1 MGAGIAVAFAAAGT
15 LVSLTTRRRETLDR
29 ARRRMEDAAN
39 VLAESGMSD
48 RDPETILG
56 LVTTTTAFDD
66 VDFQVDLIVE
76 SVAEDPELKR
86 ELLRRA
92 EAAAAGSTVITT
104 NTSSLPLGSLSSALK
119 RPERFA
125 GYHWFNPPE
134 LLQLVEVVSAEA
146 TAAGTM
152 DRLTEWSIAIGKKPV
167 SVARDVQG
175 FVANRLQYSLIRE
188 AYSLVEAGVCGM
200 ADVDRVIRAGLGP
213 RWAAVGP
220 FESMDLAGLDVHL
233 EVARRL
239 FPVLST
245 DDRPPQ
251 RLERLVARGA
261 LGAKAGEGLYG
272 GYDASDVE
280 RLVRRRTA
288 TLLALAALE
297 RSEAAS

>member
-1 MGAGIAVAFAAAGT
+1 MGAGMAVAFAAAGT
-15 LVSLTTRRRETLDR
+15 RVALTTRRRETLDR
-29 ARRRMEDAAN
+29 ARRRMEDSAN

-56 LVTTTTAFDD
+56 LVTATTAFDD

-104 NTSSLPLGSLSSALK
+104 NTSSIPLGVLSSALE

-134 LLQLVEVVSAEA
+134 LLPLVEVVSAEA
-146 TAAGTM
+146 TAAATM
-152 DRLTEWSIAIGKKPV
+152 DLLLEWSTAIGRKPV
-167 SVARDVQG
+167 SVARDIQG
-175 FVANRLQYSLIRE
+175 FVANRLQYALIRE
-188 AYSLVEAGVCGM
+188 AYSLVEAGVCDM

-239 FPVLST
+239 FPVLAT
-245 DDRPPQ
+245 DDRPPEK
-251 RLERLVARGA
+251 LERLVARGA
-261 LGAKAGEGLYG
+261 LGAKAGHGLYG
-272 GYDASDVE
+272 SYDAGDVE
-280 RLVRRRTA
+280 RLVRRRTS